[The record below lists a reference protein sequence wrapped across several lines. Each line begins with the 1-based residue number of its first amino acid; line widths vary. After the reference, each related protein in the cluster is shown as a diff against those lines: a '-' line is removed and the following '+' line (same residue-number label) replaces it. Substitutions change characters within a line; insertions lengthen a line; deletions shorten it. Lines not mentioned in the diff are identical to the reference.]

1 MTVKFQLSDPGP
13 IELTTFPS
21 YKHSGSLNKSYFKH
35 SAAMVV
41 IIFHKSYIVPVKYEK
56 IYSERHD
63 HEAMVTDEKKII
75 LITMTFHL
83 PLQKVMKSNL
93 SYFIKYLIFWCT
105 RTEKSGIN
113 ILYFPVILQKCIFSK
128 TDHKEF
134 TRKLC
139 QNLLAHCNGLLDNE
153 IWLHPW
159 NLETIEQYIPVM

>member
-56 IYSERHD
+56 IYSERRD

-83 PLQKVMKSNL
+83 PFQKVMKSNL
-93 SYFIKYLIFWCT
+93 SYFIKNHTFW
-105 RTEKSGIN
+105 
-113 ILYFPVILQKCIFSK
+113 Y
-128 TDHKEF
+128 KEWEISSEHSEN
-134 TRKLC
+134 T
-139 QNLLAHCNGLLDNE
+139 LLASHFEKFHIFQNSSYRITLTPNMVLPLFATRFAAYPGGILVSFIQPHLF
-153 IWLHPW
+153 
-159 NLETIEQYIPVM
+159 